1 MNNYTKYT
9 NIMLESF
16 KFNPK
21 YQELVSKKTEILTA
35 ISAHYNNEPTSI
47 LFVGFCPWILGTQCK
62 NISVTSV
69 TDDAVKLLDKFN
81 IAYTHIPESSLI
93 DMENAFDWVVA
104 GDEFFTFA
112 VDEDEQRS
120 KVGLLIR
127 LAKDMVVTTLRDYK
141 NQDFNG
147 REFSQPLAVRN
158 ATDTMVFLEFNDYAY
173 NERNFWKSTVYQ
185 VENTEFT
192 AHGTFSRASMY
203 FKQLAKFSS
212 DAGAQNFL
220 VHKNL
225 MYKSLIKKNYEH
237 VISIPIK

>member
-1 MNNYTKYT
+1 MKYT

-35 ISAHYNNEPTSI
+35 VSAHYSNEPTSI

-62 NISVTSV
+62 NIFITSV
-69 TDDAVKLLDKFN
+69 TDDAVKFLDEFN
-81 IAYTHIPESSLI
+81 ITYTHIPESSL
-93 DMENAFDWVVA
+93 DNMEKAFDWVVA
-104 GDEFFTFA
+104 VDEFFTFA

-127 LAKDMVVTTLRDYK
+127 LARDMVITTLRDYK

-158 ATDTMVFLEFNDYAY
+158 TNGTMVFLEFNDYAY

-192 AHGTFSRASMY
+192 AHGEFSRASMY

-212 DAGAQNFL
+212 DAGARNFL

-225 MYKSLIKKNYEH
+225 MYKSLVKKNYEH
-237 VISIPIK
+237 VISITFDGN

>member
-1 MNNYTKYT
+1 MNNYMKYT

-35 ISAHYNNEPTSI
+35 VSAHYSNEPTSI

-62 NISVTSV
+62 NIFITSV
-69 TDDAVKLLDKFN
+69 TDDAVKFLDEFN
-81 IAYTHIPESSLI
+81 ITYTHIPESSL
-93 DMENAFDWVVA
+93 DNMEKAFDWVVA
-104 GDEFFTFA
+104 VDEFFTFA

-127 LAKDMVVTTLRDYK
+127 LARDMVITTLRDYK

-158 ATDTMVFLEFNDYAY
+158 TNGTMVFLEFNDYAY

-192 AHGTFSRASMY
+192 AHGEFSRASMY

-212 DAGAQNFL
+212 DAGARNFL

-237 VISIPIK
+237 VISIPTK

>member
-1 MNNYTKYT
+1 
-9 NIMLESF
+9 MLESF
-16 KFNPK
+16 EFNPK

-47 LFVGFCPWILGTQCK
+47 LFVGFCPWILGTQCN
-62 NISVTSV
+62 NISITSV
-69 TDDAVKLLDKFN
+69 TDDAVKLLDKFD
-81 IAYTHIPESSLI
+81 IRYTHIPESSL
-93 DMENAFDWVVA
+93 DNMENAFDWVVA

-127 LAKDMVVTTLRDYK
+127 LANDMVITTLRDYK

-158 ATDTMVFLEFNDYAY
+158 ATGTMVFLEFNDYEY

-192 AHGTFSRASMY
+192 AHGTFSRTSMY
-203 FKQLAKFSS
+203 FKQLAKF
-212 DAGAQNFL
+212 
-220 VHKNL
+220 
-225 MYKSLIKKNYEH
+225 
-237 VISIPIK
+237 

>member
-1 MNNYTKYT
+1 
-9 NIMLESF
+9 MLESF
-16 KFNPK
+16 EFNPK

-47 LFVGFCPWILGTQCK
+47 LFVGFCPWILGTQCN
-62 NISVTSV
+62 NISITSV

-81 IAYTHIPESSLI
+81 ITYTLISESSL
-93 DMENAFDWVVA
+93 DNMENAFDWVVA

-127 LAKDMVVTTLRDYK
+127 LANDMVITTLRDYK

-158 ATDTMVFLEFNDYAY
+158 ATGTMVFLEFNDYEY

-192 AHGTFSRASMY
+192 AHGTFSRTSMY
-203 FKQLAKFSS
+203 FKQLAKF
-212 DAGAQNFL
+212 
-220 VHKNL
+220 
-225 MYKSLIKKNYEH
+225 
-237 VISIPIK
+237 